1 MSDVFEKLRNSSP
14 QSGKPRFANAL
25 LGPMPAFFSGRSEGH
40 VDDVQE
46 DETTP
51 SLSEIK
57 ADEKTQVLHGLKKFT
72 EEKLEEAPKIVFP
85 GGEIGLKPA
94 QNQRRRELNYPF
106 SSQIKNPLCDLTPA
120 TALDLTL
127 FIGETLKE
135 EQKLMLTKMIQA
147 MKIGDHRRLA
157 VVEEEAELGE
167 WLENVLLHIAQ
178 LKPKVVVC
186 LGALVT
192 NLLLGEKERLS
203 RIHGQFFAMDLV
215 FSDGIE
221 SQFQF
226 VPIFHPE
233 FLLINPKMKEAT
245 WNDLKKI
252 MSFLNS

>member
-1 MSDVFEKLRNSSP
+1 MSDIFDKLRHSSP
-14 QSGKPRFANAL
+14 HVGKPSFANAL
-25 LGPMPAFFSGRSEGH
+25 LGPKPVFFSGEAEQPQPQRPEHSEKK
-40 VDDVQE
+40 E
-46 DETTP
+46 ETKP
-51 SLSEIK
+51 
-57 ADEKTQVLHGLKKFT
+57 DEKTQVLHGLKKFI
-72 EEKLEEAPKIVFP
+72 EEKLEESPKIVFP

-94 QNQRRRELNYPF
+94 QNQRRRELALPF
-106 SSQIKNPLCDLTPA
+106 SSPITNSLCDLTPSSA
-120 TALDLTL
+120 SDLTL
-127 FIGETLKE
+127 FIGETSKE

-147 MKIGDHRRLA
+147 MKLGDHRRLA
-157 VVEEEAELGE
+157 VTEEEAELE
-167 WLENVLLHIAQ
+167 AWLENVLLHIAQ
-178 LKPKVVVC
+178 LKPKIVVC

-203 RIHGQFFAMDLV
+203 RIHGQFFAMDCV
-215 FSDGIE
+215 FSDGVE

>member
-1 MSDVFEKLRNSSP
+1 MSDVFEKLRNSSL

-25 LGPMPAFFSGRSEGH
+25 LGPKPAFFSSGPEEAEVPDPRSEQNE
-40 VDDVQE
+40 V
-46 DETTP
+46 
-51 SLSEIK
+51 IK
-57 ADEKTQVLHGLKKFT
+57 ADEKTQVLQGLKKFT

-94 QNQRRRELNYPF
+94 QNQRRRELSYPI
-106 SSQIKNPLCDLTPA
+106 SSPIKNPLCDLTPA
-120 TALDLTL
+120 TTQDLTL

-167 WLENVLLHIAQ
+167 WLENVLLHIAK
-178 LKPKVVVC
+178 LKPKIVVC

-215 FSDGIE
+215 FSDGVE